1 MEEKSIIAVIE
12 ELGSILIQHK
22 DVINYQQLEINKL
35 KREIE
40 QIEQYYAFY
49 FENEITNEDYKA
61 VR

>member
-1 MEEKSIIAVIE
+1 MEEKSIMAIIE

-49 FENEITNEDYKA
+49 IENEITNEDYKA